1 MNARFDPV
9 PALVRTGRALLAVPP
24 LARPLLPAAWLGV
37 IWWLSSREPGDGPE
51 LFSGFGLVLN
61 TGHAFL
67 YGVLA
72 LLCVPLL
79 PRHADWVPLTLARA
93 SGVLLFVFAAGL
105 VDEWHQSWVDG
116 RVASGLDVL
125 TDLVGA
131 AAVLATI
138 AALGPEPGGDD
149 RRVPVIRCLIAGF
162 VACWIAGGL
171 STVLELL

>member
-1 MNARFDPV
+1 MRGGFDPV
-9 PALVRTGRALLAVPP
+9 PPLVRTGRMLLAVPP
-24 LARPLLPAAWLGV
+24 LVRPLLPASWLGL
-37 IWWLSSREPGDGPE
+37 IWWLSSREPGDGPD
-51 LFSGFGLVLN
+51 LFSGLGLVLN

-79 PRHADWVPLTLARA
+79 PRRAGWVPLTLPRA
-93 SGVLLFVFAAGL
+93 TGVLLFVLLAGL

-138 AALGPEPGGDD
+138 AALGPEPGGAE
-149 RRVPVIRCLIAGF
+149 RREPVVRCLALGV
-162 VACWIAGGL
+162 VACWLAGGL
-171 STVLELL
+171 STMLELL